1 MGAESSR
8 SGRSEAAPACQMKKG
23 GYSLSLHAS
32 NASPLVF
39 FRREAEVRHCRC
51 TEAHI
56 CSNLRLISRMRD
68 APIWS
73 FSIAIKVK

>member
-8 SGRSEAAPACQMKKG
+8 SRRSEAAPACQMKKG
-23 GYSLSLHAS
+23 GYSLSIHAS

-39 FRREAEVRHCRC
+39 FRREAEVRRC
-51 TEAHI
+51 TEVHI

-68 APIWS
+68 APIRS